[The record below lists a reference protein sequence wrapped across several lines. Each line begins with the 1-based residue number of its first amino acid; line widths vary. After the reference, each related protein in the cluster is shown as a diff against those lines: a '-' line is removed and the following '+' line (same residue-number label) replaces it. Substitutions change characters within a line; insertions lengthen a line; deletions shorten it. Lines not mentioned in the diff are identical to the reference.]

1 MQSEQGASYDRITF
15 HGAGWCSL
23 PRPSLPPDY
32 WELRGAAAHYFGV
45 SQRIGM
51 GMSDDDD
58 SGWFF
63 DLLRVLVAIFGF
75 IVLASVLGAIVWVA
89 VSLL

>member
-1 MQSEQGASYDRITF
+1 
-15 HGAGWCSL
+15 
-23 PRPSLPPDY
+23 
-32 WELRGAAAHYFGV
+32 
-45 SQRIGM
+45 
-51 GMSDDDD
+51 MSDDDD